1 MPGDE
6 ERRPRPEAPPTTTT
20 NDTKY
25 ARRHHQ
31 STAAAH
37 PRFCAADVLRR
48 RRFSRQL
55 DVLLAEIYPKAPI
68 EPSTFSL
75 SDAELRR
82 HGNDLHAAGWSIDEI
97 LTVLAIEPGS

>member
-25 ARRHHQ
+25 ARPHRH
-31 STAAAH
+31 SAAAAH

-55 DVLLAEIYPKAPI
+55 DVLLAEMYPKAPV

-82 HGNDLHAAGWSIDEI
+82 HGNDLHLAGWSIEEI
-97 LTVLAIEPGS
+97 LTVLAIEPAS

>member
-1 MPGDE
+1 MSPDD

-20 NDTKY
+20 DDTKY
-25 ARRHHQ
+25 ARSHHH

-48 RRFSRQL
+48 RRFSCQL
-55 DVLLAEIYPKAPI
+55 DVLLAEMYPKAPV

-75 SDAELRR
+75 TDAELRR
-82 HGNDLHAAGWSIDEI
+82 HGNDLHVAGWSVEEI
-97 LTVLAIEPGS
+97 LTVLAIEPAS

>member
-1 MPGDE
+1 MSPDD
-6 ERRPRPEAPPTTTT
+6 ERRPRPEAPPPRTT

-25 ARRHHQ
+25 ARPHRH

-55 DVLLAEIYPKAPI
+55 DVLLAEMYPKAPV

-82 HGNDLHAAGWSIDEI
+82 HGNDLHAAGWSIEEI
-97 LTVLAIEPGS
+97 LTVLAIELAS

>member
-1 MPGDE
+1 MPEDD

-25 ARRHHQ
+25 ARPHRH

-37 PRFCAADVLRR
+37 PRFCAAEVLRR
-48 RRFSRQL
+48 RRFSRRL
-55 DVLLAEIYPKAPI
+55 DVLLAEMYPEAPVG
-68 EPSTFSL
+68 PSTFSL

-82 HGNDLHAAGWSIDEI
+82 HGNDLHVAGWSIEEI
-97 LTVLAIEPGS
+97 LTVLAIEPAS

>member
-1 MPGDE
+1 MSPDD
-6 ERRPRPEAPPTTTT
+6 ERRARPEAPPTPTS
-20 NDTKY
+20 NNTKY
-25 ARRHHQ
+25 ARPHHD

-37 PRFCAADVLRR
+37 PRFCASDVSGR

-55 DVLLAEIYPKAPI
+55 DDLLAEIYPKMRG

-82 HGNDLHAAGWSIDEI
+82 HGNDLHLAGWSIEEI
-97 LTVLAIEPGS
+97 LTVLAIEPAS

>member
-6 ERRPRPEAPPTTTT
+6 ERRPRPEAPHTTTT

-25 ARRHHQ
+25 ARPHRH

-37 PRFCAADVLRR
+37 PRFCAAEVLRR

-55 DVLLAEIYPKAPI
+55 DDLLAELYPKAPA

-75 SDAELRR
+75 TDAELRR
-82 HGNDLHAAGWSIDEI
+82 HGNDLHAAGWSIEEI
-97 LTVLAIEPGS
+97 VTVLAIGPAS

>member
-25 ARRHHQ
+25 ARPHRHG
-31 STAAAH
+31 SAAAH
-37 PRFCAADVLRR
+37 PRFCAADVSGR

-55 DVLLAEIYPKAPI
+55 DDLLAEMYPEAPVG
-68 EPSTFSL
+68 PSTFSL
-75 SDAELRR
+75 TDAELRR
-82 HGNDLHAAGWSIDEI
+82 HGNDLHAAGWPIEEI
-97 LTVLAIEPGS
+97 LTVLAIEPAS